1 VTRRLRDHGPAL
13 VFATAGVWAMSF
25 LALYGFGWND
35 YETEVAPAYGALTAG
50 HVWQFLTLAPGYGG
64 SLELRAPFAFLPG
77 LWGGGA
83 IAVYQAVSI
92 PCLIAAALLAV
103 WLVARMRAL
112 GHSRLARATALGLCV
127 VNPVTL
133 YALQYGHAEELL
145 GAVLCVAAVLSAQ
158 RGHANWS
165 GILLGLAIV
174 NKQWALLAIGPV
186 LVALPA
192 HRWRAIA
199 VAGTIAVCFYLPLLL
214 PAYIGHGSPS
224 GTAAIANSST
234 TIFQPW
240 QLWWFLGSHGHVV
253 RGTFGVLKVGYRTP
267 PAWLQNLPHPLI
279 IASSVPVTLLAAR
292 RGRREAMLLLAFLFA
307 IRFALDSWDTV
318 YYPLPFIFA
327 LLAWETLRRQ
337 RPPILS
343 LTASVV
349 VWLVF
354 IVAPEHLSAD
364 AQSGAFL
371 IVAVPTLIALGTA
384 LFAPSARL
392 RPIRRAAHTL
402 ALPTRAPVVPS

>member
-1 VTRRLRDHGPAL
+1 
-13 VFATAGVWAMSF
+13 
-25 LALYGFGWND
+25 
-35 YETEVAPAYGALTAG
+35 VAPAYGALTAG
-50 HVWQFLTLAPGYGG
+50 HVWRFLTLAPGYGG

-83 IAVYQAVSI
+83 VAVYQAVSI

-133 YALQYGHAEELL
+133 YALQLGHAEELL

-158 RGHANWS
+158 RGHASWS

-214 PAYIGHGSPS
+214 PAYIGHASGS
-224 GTAAIANSST
+224 GTAAVTDSGSG

-253 RGTFGVLKVGYRTP
+253 RDTFGVLKVGYRTP

-279 IASSVPVTLLAAR
+279 IALSVPVSLLAAR
-292 RGRREAMLLLAFLFA
+292 RGRRDAMLLLAFLFA

-327 LLAWETLRRQ
+327 LLAWETLRLQ
-337 RPPILS
+337 RPPVLS
-343 LTASVV
+343 LAASVV

-354 IVAPEHLSAD
+354 IVAPEQLSAD

-392 RPIRRAAHTL
+392 RPIRRAARTL